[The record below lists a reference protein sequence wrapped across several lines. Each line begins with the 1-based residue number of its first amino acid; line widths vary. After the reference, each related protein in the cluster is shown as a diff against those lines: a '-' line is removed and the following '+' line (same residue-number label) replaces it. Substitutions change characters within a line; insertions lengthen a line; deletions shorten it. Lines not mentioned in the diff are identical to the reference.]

1 MITSVLIPA
10 DLSEESDFVL
20 RFAAGLRAL
29 GVRRTVLG
37 HSVEASGLEGP
48 VIVAAMDRAREWMRD
63 AAARLE
69 GAGVQVEVRVVT
81 GEPVDAMIA
90 LASEAHVDA
99 IVAGSHG
106 KTALDRLISG
116 SMSEDLLAF
125 ADRPI
130 LFCRFDLLEAA
141 PEPGDLARDF
151 GRSIVLPTD
160 FSESAT
166 RAFELVADLPKGV
179 VGTLRLL
186 HVLDPDSAGR
196 EPDEAE
202 EEARRRLAELVAA
215 GEARGLVVQSV
226 VRRGE
231 PGPEALSELAES
243 GASGVI
249 TGSRGLGPWTEAVVG
264 SVSLMLLRQAPCPVL
279 VVP

>member
-10 DLSEESDFVL
+10 DLSEESEFVIG
-20 RFAAGLRAL
+20 FAAGLGAL

-37 HSVEASGLEGP
+37 HSVEAAGLEGP
-48 VIVAAMDRAREWMRD
+48 VIVAAVDRAREQMQD
-63 AAARLE
+63 AAVRLE
-69 GAGVQVEVRVVT
+69 SADMQVEVRVVT
-81 GEPVDAMIA
+81 GEPVDALIA
-90 LASEAHVDA
+90 LASETHVDA

-116 SMSEDLLAF
+116 SISEDLLGF
-125 ADRPI
+125 GDRPI

-141 PEPGDLARDF
+141 PDPGDLARDF
-151 GRSIVLPTD
+151 GRSIVLLTD

-186 HVLDPDSAGR
+186 HVLASDAAGG
-196 EPDEAE
+196 ESHET
-202 EEARRRLAELVAA
+202 EEAAERRLAELVAA

-231 PGPEALSELAES
+231 PGPEALSHLAES

-264 SVSLMLLRQAPCPVL
+264 SMSLMLLRQAPCPVL